1 MIIRQKFPAS
11 ASAGRPCGPCPGV
24 QRLTMRGDA
33 SARGHPS
40 VLQVPAWSFPPPKR
54 HASLQSRPG
63 DGGQMDACIYSPL
76 IYPLQDLV
84 ISPHLLYN
92 PEHPR
97 LGHTGYKG
105 TFLEHRDLL
114 IKNHTCVQSPGQK
127 RAGGGRS

>member
-1 MIIRQKFPAS
+1 MGTHQSLHGLSLPRN
-11 ASAGRPCGPCPGV
+11 G
-24 QRLTMRGDA
+24 MRA
-33 SARGHPS
+33 AT
-40 VLQVPAWSFPPPKR
+40 
-54 HASLQSRPG
+54 SLQSRPG
-63 DGGQMDACIYSPL
+63 DRGQMDACICSPL

>member
-1 MIIRQKFPAS
+1 MVFPSPETACEP
-11 ASAGRPCGPCPGV
+11 AEP
-24 QRLTMRGDA
+24 
-33 SARGHPS
+33 ARAP
-40 VLQVPAWSFPPPKR
+40 
-54 HASLQSRPG
+54 
-63 DGGQMDACIYSPL
+63 GGQMDARICSSL